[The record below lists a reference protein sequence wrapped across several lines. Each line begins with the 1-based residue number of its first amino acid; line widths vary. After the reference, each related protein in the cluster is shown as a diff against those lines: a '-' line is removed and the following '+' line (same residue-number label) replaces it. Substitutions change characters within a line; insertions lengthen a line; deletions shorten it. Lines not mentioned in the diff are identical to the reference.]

1 MPWMLLLDRCPKW
14 PIRWPWKHW
23 NLPKGVFFEDPQENH
38 VTLSLLLVKISEI
51 TWSWKQKDTKGVYKS
66 EQNIKMIH
74 QSELAW
80 AFWMGIPI
88 IFGVRL
94 GEPATKSLQA
104 KLPNQHTSPPLMVPP
119 QLLDAS
125 GWITMTCNVSFVVGS
140 TFKITHLN

>member
-1 MPWMLLLDRCPKW
+1 
-14 PIRWPWKHW
+14 
-23 NLPKGVFFEDPQENH
+23 
-38 VTLSLLLVKISEI
+38 
-51 TWSWKQKDTKGVYKS
+51 
-66 EQNIKMIH
+66 MIH

-104 KLPNQHTSPPLMVPP
+104 KLPHQHTSPPLMVPP

-125 GWITMTCNVSFVVGS
+125 G
-140 TFKITHLN
+140 